1 MPNEGIEIWAHLL
14 WYSSLLSKRMSGY
27 RGWARHKNT
36 AIHMFNFFV
45 GIKRPCLILWFLVL
59 YKVQTTW
66 SSSLFCLAA
75 LQRLIPLRHCL
86 FCAPTSSCHVA
97 SWAPLKYWLMTWHTQ
112 MTQWISGG
120 GRTFSFSFSLL
131 IDIFLWHW
139 IGTMHYVSC
148 FVKNSNFDH
157 EFNSTHFQWLKDIVI
172 WLVRSEICVFMIT
185 K

>member
-1 MPNEGIEIWAHLL
+1 
-14 WYSSLLSKRMSGY
+14 
-27 RGWARHKNT
+27 
-36 AIHMFNFFV
+36 MFNFFV
-45 GIKRPCLILWFLVL
+45 GIKQPYLILWFLVL

-97 SWAPLKYWLMTWHTQ
+97 YWAPLKYWLMTWHTQ
-112 MTQWISGG
+112 MTLWISGG

-139 IGTMHYVSC
+139 IGTMYYVSC

-157 EFNSTHFQWLKDIVI
+157 EFNSTHFQRLKDSL
-172 WLVRSEICVFMIT
+172 LVGEKWNMCLHDNQIKNKKVYMRLPNPKRDIYFASHILMFL
-185 K
+185 